1 MAFARNVDPFYLYF
15 CWNPLNPQ
23 HSGVIVATLAQTI
36 RNNIFM
42 TESGF
47 QMELWTDHTATI
59 FSGYLFCQANGSW
72 NNHFM
77 AY

>member
-47 QMELWTDHTATI
+47 QMEL
-59 FSGYLFCQANGSW
+59 
-72 NNHFM
+72 
-77 AY
+77 